1 MTQEQYEALSLKEL
15 KTIAKEKELKG
26 VSALKKSDLIAA
38 LIHDPSILFLD
49 EPTIGLDVATK
60 DRLREFI
67 LELNRTKKVTV
78 FLTTHDMQDV
88 EKLCNRVILIN
99 HGRMLYDGNLESV
112 KEKYIRYRNLKVVFN
127 KTYSIDELKFLQDFQ
142 DLRIQN
148 LDDKTMLIQYNYKL
162 YSVTD
167 VVLRAKCKNVANK
180 MQKIGF
186 KKRHFKRLL
195 NAK

>member
-1 MTQEQYEALSLKEL
+1 MVGIKHESMRKGQTSHKKEHNTRMCFPLKPVF
-15 KTIAKEKELKG
+15 TRDKG
-26 VSALKKSDLIAA
+26 GL
-38 LIHDPSILFLD
+38 PNFMD

-60 DRLREFI
+60 DRLRAFI

-99 HGRMLYDGNLESV
+99 HGRILYDGNLESV

-127 KTYSIDELKFLQDFQ
+127 KTYSIDELKFLKDFQ

-148 LDDKTMLIQYNYKL
+148 LDDKAMLIQYNYKL

-167 VVLRAKCKNVANK
+167 IVSCLLKNTEVADFSIK
-180 MQKIGF
+180 DLEIEDVIKEVC
-186 KKRHFKRLL
+186 
-195 NAK
+195 

>member
-1 MTQEQYEALSLKEL
+1 MVGIKHESMRKGQTSHKKEHNTRMCFPLKPVF
-15 KTIAKEKELKG
+15 TRDKG
-26 VSALKKSDLIAA
+26 GL
-38 LIHDPSILFLD
+38 PNFMD

-99 HGRMLYDGNLESV
+99 HGRMLYDGDLESV

-127 KTYSIDELKFLQDFQ
+127 KTYSIDELKFLKDFQ

-167 VVLRAKCKNVANK
+167 IVSCLLKNTEVADFSIK
-180 MQKIGF
+180 DLEIEDVIKEVC
-186 KKRHFKRLL
+186 
-195 NAK
+195 